1 MRNVQGGGTQGASSS
16 PIPLPDDGSGRIGK
30 PNPDGPTKPIFENTM
45 PPAATEAVAK
55 ASSAIQVPS
64 ILPGV
69 PAAPSGGTGGT
80 SSASGSAAAGSGKTS
95 SGSSGESS
103 NEPAAEGGRRP
114 PRPGFHGPDSL
125 APPPRKNRPLL
136 PARIGDAEET
146 TIFIECRSTGVVV
159 HPTGQTI
166 PLAALGESVA
176 SNALHRAVSAQFA
189 SHKGNPARRQ
199 IRFLIH
205 RDAERTFHAAYPVLD
220 DIKVEKTRYTLQPGD
235 DVSQLIL
242 VE

>member
-1 MRNVQGGGTQGASSS
+1 MPTAAS
-16 PIPLPDDGSGRIGK
+16 D
-30 PNPDGPTKPIFENTM
+30 
-45 PPAATEAVAK
+45 AVAK

-69 PAAPSGGTGGT
+69 ASAATGGAGN
-80 SSASGSAAAGSGKTS
+80 SPPGSKGSPG
-95 SGSSGESS
+95 GSSDG
-103 NEPAAEGGRRP
+103 PTVQGDRRP
-114 PRPGFHGPDSL
+114 QRPGFRGPDSL
-125 APPPRKNRPLL
+125 APARNRPLL

-166 PLAALGESVA
+166 PLAALGEA
-176 SNALHRAVSAQFA
+176 PANNALHRTVSAQFA

-205 RDAERTFHAAYPVLD
+205 RDAERTFHAAYPVLE

-235 DVSQLIL
+235 EVSQLIL